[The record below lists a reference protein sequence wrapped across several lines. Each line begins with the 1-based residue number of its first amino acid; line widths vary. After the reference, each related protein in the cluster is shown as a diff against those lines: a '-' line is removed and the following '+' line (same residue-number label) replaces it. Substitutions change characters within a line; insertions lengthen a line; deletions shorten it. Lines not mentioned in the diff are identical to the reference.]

1 MNVSGIDSA
10 GNVVSL
16 AGASGYDSPA
26 AAANRATDL
35 AQTATAELDDVDIF
49 GGNFNRNQFTDRESY
64 KNREDL
70 YSLFGPSKGAE
81 IFNSAVKSL
90 SMGLIDLDKLSAKQR
105 EKALNA
111 YNETGKLAYNKNG
124 KLIGVEDPDGRAI
137 LLGPQ
142 PQDDEDTGGDD
153 DGCPPGFRRVNGV
166 CMPIQRVAQNPATE
180 ISDSIE
186 KSTLP
191 STLRPIVRD
200 VVDDE
205 DEEEETS
212 DVGGLTIRRPSY
224 FAGGG
229 AVSDGMGSAIDNFLS
244 SMGGSVKKKS
254 DVAPVGMANGGYVS
268 ARTPSGEVV
277 GNLKTRVDRNSRGP
291 ASADYYGDSYGD
303 NSSGS
308 DDNEYNLYT
317 PEEYSVP
324 VMSGSGSY
332 FEPEPEPVGLTRS
345 LRPQLRPASFAPES
359 VEPEKDLR
367 SYYTDEF
374 SPMLPTIDM
383 TTGKEV
389 AQQVTQPQGVQAITS
404 ASVIDD
410 LEVED
415 VGDDILGGNLQAEL
429 GMMLGSQLIT
439 GPYNRVGN
447 AFYNPSLPQA
457 VKHQGFGNLTPQE
470 QKAGIAEYA
479 VNEAGVDPSQYDS
492 LVQSIDP
499 QRPQIVASR
508 NFATPEILGHE
519 VGHGSFEEVVS
530 LLRNQRKPYS
540 MPMNNLGGILAM
552 EEGDPRPRRLSGS
565 DDKNALGTFEYE
577 YGYPLTGKISEELFN
592 QSGFDSGKDHN
603 EGLVQYFDETMGD
616 DPSNPGVGQP
626 VTQGGS
632 TYYDGGGFTGLQR
645 GTATDPYLQKQ
656 FETYRKGLPVPSTYV
671 DSTGKTVSFDERL
684 AEEGLDGYEMAL
696 SDLIAKRK
704 GLDPYAE
711 RQRRRLPI
719 KPLGYLPGRQVQANE
734 MYNDKFGSVGVAR
747 SFRPQ
752 LRPNAPLTSLRP
764 RLRPQGLGSLP

>member
-1 MNVSGIDSA
+1 
-10 GNVVSL
+10 VVST
-16 AGASGYDSPA
+16 YDGSTVKDGFGNPVRTRVSTPSMSDSEKDERNFSYDPFPDDVYGRGGRGVDNDPVAPAYNFYTPDA
-26 AAANRATDL
+26 AAAP
-35 AQTATAELDDVDIF
+35 VYPDI
-49 GGNFNRNQFTDRESY
+49 
-64 KNREDL
+64 
-70 YSLFGPSKGAE
+70 
-81 IFNSAVKSL
+81 
-90 SMGLIDLDKLSAKQR
+90 M
-105 EKALNA
+105 
-111 YNETGKLAYNKNG
+111 
-124 KLIGVEDPDGRAI
+124 
-137 LLGPQ
+137 
-142 PQDDEDTGGDD
+142 
-153 DGCPPGFRRVNGV
+153 
-166 CMPIQRVAQNPATE
+166 
-180 ISDSIE
+180 
-186 KSTLP
+186 
-191 STLRPIVRD
+191 
-200 VVDDE
+200 
-205 DEEEETS
+205 
-212 DVGGLTIRRPSY
+212 
-224 FAGGG
+224 
-229 AVSDGMGSAIDNFLS
+229 
-244 SMGGSVKKKS
+244 
-254 DVAPVGMANGGYVS
+254 
-268 ARTPSGEVV
+268 
-277 GNLKTRVDRNSRGP
+277 
-291 ASADYYGDSYGD
+291 
-303 NSSGS
+303 SSGFF
-308 DDNEYNLYT
+308 N
-317 PEEYSVP
+317 
-324 VMSGSGSY
+324 
-332 FEPEPEPVGLTRS
+332 PEPEPDNIVQRS
-345 LRPQLRPASFAPES
+345 LRPQLRPASFAPEP

-389 AQQVTQPQGVQAITS
+389 SQQVTQPLTQPQGVQAITS
-404 ASVIDD
+404 TSVIDD

-457 VKHQGFGNLTPQE
+457 VKHQGFENLTPQE
-470 QKAGIAEYA
+470 QKAGIAESA
-479 VNEAGVDPSQYDS
+479 VNETGVDPNQYDS
-492 LVQSIDP
+492 LVRSIDP

-530 LLRNQRKPYS
+530 LLRDQSRNS
-540 MPMNNLGGILAM
+540 MPINNLGGILAM

-577 YGYPLTGKISEELFN
+577 YGYPLSGKISEELFN
-592 QSGFDSGKDHN
+592 QSGFSLGKDHN

-671 DSTGKTVSFDERL
+671 DSTGKTVSFDKRL
-684 AEEGLDGYEMAL
+684 AEEGLGGYEMAL

-719 KPLGYLPGRQVQANE
+719 KPLGYLPGQQV
-734 MYNDKFGSVGVAR
+734 NDKFGGVGVAR

-752 LRPNAPLTSLRP
+752 LRPSAPLTSLRP
-764 RLRPQGLGSLP
+764 RLRPQGLGILP

>member
-1 MNVSGIDSA
+1 M
-10 GNVVSL
+10 
-16 AGASGYDSPA
+16 
-26 AAANRATDL
+26 
-35 AQTATAELDDVDIF
+35 
-49 GGNFNRNQFTDRESY
+49 
-64 KNREDL
+64 
-70 YSLFGPSKGAE
+70 
-81 IFNSAVKSL
+81 
-90 SMGLIDLDKLSAKQR
+90 
-105 EKALNA
+105 
-111 YNETGKLAYNKNG
+111 
-124 KLIGVEDPDGRAI
+124 
-137 LLGPQ
+137 
-142 PQDDEDTGGDD
+142 
-153 DGCPPGFRRVNGV
+153 
-166 CMPIQRVAQNPATE
+166 
-180 ISDSIE
+180 
-186 KSTLP
+186 
-191 STLRPIVRD
+191 
-200 VVDDE
+200 
-205 DEEEETS
+205 
-212 DVGGLTIRRPSY
+212 
-224 FAGGG
+224 
-229 AVSDGMGSAIDNFLS
+229 
-244 SMGGSVKKKS
+244 
-254 DVAPVGMANGGYVS
+254 
-268 ARTPSGEVV
+268 
-277 GNLKTRVDRNSRGP
+277 
-291 ASADYYGDSYGD
+291 
-303 NSSGS
+303 SSGS
-308 DDNEYNLYT
+308 DS
-317 PEEYSVP
+317 PVP
-324 VMSGSGSY
+324 T
-332 FEPEPEPVGLTRS
+332 PVGLTRS
-345 LRPQLRPASFAPES
+345 LRPQLRPDSFAPEP

-389 AQQVTQPQGVQAITS
+389 SQQVTQPLTQPQGVQAITS
-404 ASVIDD
+404 TSVIDD

-457 VKHQGFGNLTPQE
+457 VKHQGFENLTPQE
-470 QKAGIAEYA
+470 QKAGIAESA
-479 VNEAGVDPSQYDS
+479 VNETGVDPNQYDS
-492 LVQSIDP
+492 LVRSIDP

-530 LLRNQRKPYS
+530 LLRDQSRNS
-540 MPMNNLGGILAM
+540 MPINNLGGILAM

-577 YGYPLTGKISEELFN
+577 YGYPLSGKISEELFN
-592 QSGFDSGKDHN
+592 QSGFSLGKDHN

-671 DSTGKTVSFDERL
+671 DSTGKTVSFDKRL
-684 AEEGLDGYEMAL
+684 AEEGLGGYEMAL

-719 KPLGYLPGRQVQANE
+719 KPLGYLPGQQV
-734 MYNDKFGSVGVAR
+734 NDKFGGVGVAR

-752 LRPNAPLTSLRP
+752 LRPSAPLTSLRP
-764 RLRPQGLGSLP
+764 RLRPQGLGILP